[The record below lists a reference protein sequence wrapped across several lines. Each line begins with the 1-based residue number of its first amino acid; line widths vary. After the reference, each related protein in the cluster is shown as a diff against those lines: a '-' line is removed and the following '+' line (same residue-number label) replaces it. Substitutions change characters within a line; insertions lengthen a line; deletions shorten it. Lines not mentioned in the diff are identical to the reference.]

1 MKGVSMFNHKLHRLF
16 YWTIM
21 FFLLI
26 FFTFTMLHT
35 QKKNSQDGLDVNNP
49 HMNVDEK
56 LDPRD
61 FGAIGDGI
69 TDDTKALQAWLNAPG
84 KNKVLKNGVFK
95 ITSGLL
101 SSKPG
106 STITSDGAVILAG
119 SPNIIML
126 TVKGE
131 HSLVSVELDGNNK
144 AAGGILIQG
153 AECTVKNSKITNIYG
168 SNQTAYGIK
177 SQTSGGIVIEDN
189 TIISIKGT
197 KNGKLGDNIGAS
209 RAILV
214 TSKEA
219 ASKQNIVRNN
229 YISGVTGEEGDA
241 IQFLFN
247 NGSSPFLNAQGII
260 LGNTIKN
267 CNRRAIKVQASNVKI
282 VNNTHINTLTLN
294 DLPNAANLIDIIHS
308 DNIIVRGNKLD
319 ATYFLGIS
327 LSGSVHNKASGIL
340 VERNIIRGGLTPSS
354 GNRVTTSGIYWNH
367 IQDSNILANSISDTI
382 IPISGANGT
391 NITIANNR
399 FWEGDGLKPAIN
411 IVSSNSNITLS
422 NNKQMSGKRL
432 KLVQK

>member
-1 MKGVSMFNHKLHRLF
+1 MFNIKVHRVF
-16 YWTIM
+16 FWAIM

-26 FFTFTMLHT
+26 FFTITMIHT
-35 QKKNSQDGLDVNNP
+35 QKRNLQDGVDSSKQ
-49 HMNVDEK
+49 HINVDEK

-61 FGAIGDGI
+61 FGAVGDGI

-126 TVKGE
+126 TVKGK
-131 HSLVSVELDGNNK
+131 HSLVSVELDGNNQ

-153 AECTVKNSKITNIYG
+153 AECTVKNSKITNFYG

-177 SQTSGGIVIEDN
+177 SQTSEGILIEDN
-189 TIISIKGT
+189 TISSIKGT

-219 ASKQNIVRNN
+219 ATKQNIVRNN
-229 YISGVTGEEGDA
+229 TISGVTGEEGDA

-247 NGSSPFLNAQGII
+247 NGESPFLNAQGII
-260 LGNTIKN
+260 QGNTIKN
-267 CNRRAIKVQASNVKI
+267 SNRRAIKIQASNVKI
-282 VNNTHINTLTLN
+282 LNNKHVNTLTIKL
-294 DLPNAANLIDIIHS
+294 LPNASNLIDIIQS
-308 DNIIVRGNKLD
+308 NNIVVQGNTLD
-319 ATYFLGIS
+319 ATHFLGIS
-327 LSGSVHNKASGIL
+327 ISGKFNNKASGIL
-340 VERNIIRGGLTPSS
+340 IKSNVIKGGVTLSG
-354 GNRVTTSGIYWNH
+354 GNRVTTNGIYWNN
-367 IQDSNILANSISDTI
+367 IKDSSILSNSISGTVF
-382 IPISGANGT
+382 PISGSNGT
-391 NITIANNR
+391 NLIISNNR
-399 FWEGDGLKPAIN
+399 FWGGVKSNPAIN
-411 IVSSNSNITLS
+411 IVSSNSKITIY
-422 NNKQMSGKRL
+422 NNKQMSSNRL
-432 KLVQK
+432 EFIKNYAQN